1 MSARNGFAVTYD
13 VVTPESAEHGDTAD
27 SGFVVDNVSLRDAIA
42 ALQGAQVAPSCEP
55 FNPRYAYTWFYTL
68 DADVDYRTGAE
79 TRRALH
85 LPASLTPA
93 TRRRIARLLGV
104 RS

>member
-1 MSARNGFAVTYD
+1 MSARTGFSVTFD
-13 VVTPESAEHGDTAD
+13 VVTPESAEQGDVAD
-27 SGFVVDNVSLRDAIA
+27 SGFVVDGVSLRDAIA

-55 FNPRYAYTWFYTL
+55 FNPNYRYTWFYTM
-68 DADVDYRTGAE
+68 DAEVNYRTGAE
-79 TRRALH
+79 ETRALH
-85 LPASLTPA
+85 LPTNLTPS